1 MLNKTKQHKFQ
12 LFTWMSMGSIV
23 IILFL
28 AYFFY
33 SALSKNLI
41 GNSRQFLSKQVEI
54 ASNESQRRFNNLF
67 EDLTFFTKNLESYS
81 DLESDDKKQALEGRI
96 RRLLSSYGTLVDTL
110 FIVEP
115 SNSKGYLVKR
125 NNYFQEIEVSP
136 NKEFTGLDRY
146 LTIKSHDRNFKVVV
160 SLNVGAF
167 LADFA
172 ANHYLGDG
180 GYKFYFQGD
189 KPMVISPD
197 LEEGEFI
204 SFYPSLKREIDNE
217 IRGGL
222 KGVYEGELIHN
233 TADGKL
239 INAIVAQYPFNLHP
253 LRSNYAF
260 VFVRDRE
267 VVVAKVFN
275 TYMLLLVGLFILL
288 LFIIYFMIKHFRS
301 INVNNHKLQKKSNEI
316 NRLFDQQ
323 TLLLQGTKGFVYFHD
338 AKGNVTNV
346 SDNIVDVLGY
356 EKEEFLKN
364 NRDYLLSDELK
375 EVRGRV
381 RKAIEN
387 REEYFEFEMNNIK
400 KDGSRI
406 RVKCFER
413 MFYDDEGKF
422 TNSVGI
428 STDIHEKHLAEQ
440 ELIKSENRLRAVLN
454 SLPDI
459 IFIYDNEG
467 KFIDYY
473 VQSPE
478 LLLMDPKDALGKYI
492 SDVMPYPL
500 NERLMVAFDR
510 ALDTGRLQTEEMSL
524 DILGKKRFFQV
535 RIFKL
540 DDKRMI
546 SVSRDITEQKL
557 WENGLK
563 EAKEMAEGANR
574 AKSEFL
580 ASMSHEIRT
589 PMNGLLGMIGLLEG
603 TTLNEEQ
610 EQYVK
615 VIKDSGESLLVI
627 IRDILDYSK
636 IEEGKLELDLI
647 DFNIVEEIYKVT
659 NIFSGLMSAKEL
671 KFDLQIADDVP
682 RWMTLDKEKLKQIL
696 FNIIGNAIKFTPT
709 GGGVSLRVK
718 GEPVMDKS
726 FMISFLIKDT
736 GIGIPKDRIE
746 KLIHPFTQAGH
757 GNSGEKSGSGLG
769 LAIANKLIEL
779 MGGSL
784 EIESEPGQGAE
795 FSFSVFGRIAAPKAG
810 EAFLSSDQSQ
820 GENVI
825 NKISDR
831 YPLSILL
838 VEDNEINLK
847 FMTLLMKQLGYFVDT
862 AHNGEEAISAVGK
875 KDYDL
880 IFMDYQMPFMNGVEA
895 SKAIKSLNRGKNVR
909 IIGLSANVF
918 KEDIERALMSGMDD
932 YLTKPIKIQELVNKI
947 KTSFEIIS

>member
-1 MLNKTKQHKFQ
+1 
-12 LFTWMSMGSIV
+12 MGSIV

-33 SALSKNLI
+33 NALSKNLI
-41 GNSRQFLSKQVEI
+41 GYSQQFLSKQVEI
-54 ASNESQRRFNNLF
+54 ASNESQRKFNNLF
-67 EDLTFFTKNLESYS
+67 EDLSFFTKNLESYD
-81 DLESDDKKQALEGRI
+81 DLESDNKKQVLEGRI

-110 FIVEP
+110 FIAKQG
-115 SNSKGYLVKR
+115 STKGYLVKG
-125 NNYFQEIEVSP
+125 NNYFEEIEVSTT
-136 NKEFTGLDRY
+136 KEFAGRDRY
-146 LTIKSHDRNFKVVV
+146 LIIKSHDRIFKVVV

-172 ANHYLGDG
+172 SNHYLGEG
-180 GYKFYFQGD
+180 GFKFYFQED
-189 KPMVISPD
+189 KARVISPD
-197 LEEGEFI
+197 LSEGEVI
-204 SFYPSLKREIDNE
+204 SFYPGLKREIDNE
-217 IRGGL
+217 IKGGL
-222 KGVYEGELIHN
+222 KGVYDGELIWN
-233 TADGKL
+233 TSGAKR
-239 INAIVAQYPFNLHP
+239 INAIIAQYPFNLHP

-260 VFVRDRE
+260 VFARDRE
-267 VVVAKVFN
+267 VVVARIFN

-301 INVNNHKLQKKSNEI
+301 INSNNYKLQKKSGEI

-338 AKGNVTNV
+338 ANGKITNV
-346 SDNIVDVLGY
+346 SDNLIDVLGY
-356 EKEEFLKN
+356 EKEEFLN
-364 NRDYLLSDELK
+364 NQNRNYLIPEEFTKLRS
-375 EVRGRV
+375 EVD
-381 RKAIEN
+381 KAIEN
-387 REEYFEFEMNNIK
+387 KDEYLEFELNNIK
-400 KDGSRI
+400 KDGSVI

-413 MFYDDEGKF
+413 LFYDDEGNF

-428 STDIHEKHLAEQ
+428 STDIHEKYLAEQ

-459 IFIYDNEG
+459 IFIYNNEG
-467 KFIDYY
+467 IFTDYY
-473 VQSPE
+473 VQSME
-478 LLLMDPKDALGKYI
+478 LLFVPPEEAMGKYLG
-492 SDVMPYPL
+492 DVMPYPL
-500 NERLMVAFDR
+500 NEKLVAAFNR
-510 ALDTGRLQTEEMSL
+510 VLETGRVQTEEM
-524 DILGKKRFFQV
+524 DINLKSGRKFFQA
-535 RIFKL
+535 RFFKL
-540 DDKRMI
+540 DDKRVI
-546 SVSRDITEQKL
+546 SVARDITEQKL

-603 TTLNEEQ
+603 TKLNEEQ

-627 IRDILDYSK
+627 IKDILDYSK
-636 IEEGKLELDLI
+636 IEEGRLELDLV

-659 NIFSGLMSAKEL
+659 NIFSGLMSAKAL
-671 KFDLQIADDVP
+671 KFGLHIDDDLP

-696 FNIIGNAIKFTPT
+696 FNILGNAIKFTPA
-709 GGGVSLRVK
+709 GGEINLSVK
-718 GEPVMDKS
+718 GESVMDKNY
-726 FMISFLIKDT
+726 MISFLIKDS
-736 GIGIPKDRIE
+736 GIGIPKDKIE
-746 KLIHPFTQAGH
+746 KLIHPFTQVGH
-757 GNSGEKSGSGLG
+757 GNAGEKNGSGLG

-784 EIESEPGQGAE
+784 DIESEPGNGSE
-795 FSFSVFGRIAAPKAG
+795 FSFSVFGRVAIPKAG
-810 EAFLSSDQSQ
+810 DTFSSIEDAKNE
-820 GENVI
+820 GVI
-825 NKISDR
+825 NKISER

-847 FMTLLMKQLGYFVDT
+847 FMVLLMKQLGYEVDT
-862 AHNGEEAISAVGK
+862 ASNGEEAIAAVEK
-875 KDYDL
+875 RDYDL
-880 IFMDYQMPFMNGVEA
+880 IFMDYQMPFMNGLQA
-895 SKAIKSLNRGKNVR
+895 SKAIKALKKGKNVR

-918 KEDIERALMSGMDD
+918 KEDIEKALMSGMDD